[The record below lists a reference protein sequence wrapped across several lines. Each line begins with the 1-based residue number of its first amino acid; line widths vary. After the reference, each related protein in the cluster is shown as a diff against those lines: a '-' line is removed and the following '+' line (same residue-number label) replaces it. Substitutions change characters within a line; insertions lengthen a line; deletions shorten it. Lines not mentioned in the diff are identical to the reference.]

1 MVGIVLCAL
10 AIFIA
15 IGVLTTI
22 SGISPRMPKMKNLSL
37 RNREVSDQGEIVEA
51 GEFQITL
58 SFAEDLL
65 EIGTG
70 AQIVVSGPQDGQL
83 QNNGCS
89 QISGTQAFTKVALD
103 EPGEYLV
110 GWRVVSGDGHPI
122 SGSYSFTLINT
133 SGFIANPALASRKD
147 LRDAVVVAKAAQSG
161 WANATAFNRGQILY
175 RVAEIMQGR
184 SDQFIDEICALEGVT
199 TKVAKIQVEEA
210 IDTWVWYS
218 GWCDKLSSVSG
229 SLNQVSGP
237 FYNFTTPEALGVV
250 AIFAE
255 NKPSLLGV
263 VRTLAP
269 VIASGNSAVLIA
281 SESYPLP
288 AITLSEVLATSDV
301 PAGVVNILTGK
312 ITELAPWVG
321 SHMEIDGVDVA
332 GLSKKQE
339 EELKLVGADNLKR
352 IFRFSPTNHPE
363 RILSFMEQK
372 TVWHPVGL

>member
-1 MVGIVLCAL
+1 MSRIDVNKTFKL
-10 AIFIA
+10 FIGGA
-15 IGVLTTI
+15 FPRSE
-22 SGISPRMPKMKNLSL
+22 SGR
-37 RNREVSDQGEIVEA
+37 VYEIK
-51 GEFQITL
+51 
-58 SFAEDLL
+58 
-65 EIGTG
+65 G
-70 AQIVVSGPQDGQL
+70 A
-83 QNNGCS
+83 N
-89 QISGTQAFTKVALD
+89 KK
-103 EPGEYLV
+103 
-110 GWRVVSGDGHPI
+110 
-122 SGSYSFTLINT
+122 
-133 SGFIANPALASRKD
+133 FIANPALASRKD

-199 TKVAKIQVEEA
+199 TKVAKTQVEEA

-218 GWCDKLSSVSG
+218 GWCDKLSSVTG

-312 ITELAPWVG
+312 IAELAPWVG

-372 TVWHPVGL
+372 TVWHPIGL

>member
-1 MVGIVLCAL
+1 MSRIDVNKTYKL
-10 AIFIA
+10 FIGGA
-15 IGVLTTI
+15 FPRSE
-22 SGISPRMPKMKNLSL
+22 SGR
-37 RNREVSDQGEIVEA
+37 VYEIK
-51 GEFQITL
+51 
-58 SFAEDLL
+58 
-65 EIGTG
+65 G
-70 AQIVVSGPQDGQL
+70 A
-83 QNNGCS
+83 N
-89 QISGTQAFTKVALD
+89 KK
-103 EPGEYLV
+103 
-110 GWRVVSGDGHPI
+110 
-122 SGSYSFTLINT
+122 
-133 SGFIANPALASRKD
+133 FIANPALASRKD

-199 TKVAKIQVEEA
+199 TKVAKTQVEEA

-218 GWCDKLSSVSG
+218 GWCDKLSSVTG

-301 PAGVVNILTGK
+301 PGGVVNILTGK
-312 ITELAPWVG
+312 IAELAPWVG

-332 GLSKKQE
+332 SLSKKQE

-372 TVWHPVGL
+372 TVWHPIGL

>member
-1 MVGIVLCAL
+1 MSRIDVNKTYKL
-10 AIFIA
+10 FIGGA
-15 IGVLTTI
+15 FPRSE
-22 SGISPRMPKMKNLSL
+22 SGR
-37 RNREVSDQGEIVEA
+37 VYEIK
-51 GEFQITL
+51 
-58 SFAEDLL
+58 
-65 EIGTG
+65 G
-70 AQIVVSGPQDGQL
+70 A
-83 QNNGCS
+83 N
-89 QISGTQAFTKVALD
+89 KK
-103 EPGEYLV
+103 
-110 GWRVVSGDGHPI
+110 
-122 SGSYSFTLINT
+122 
-133 SGFIANPALASRKD
+133 FIANPALASRKD

-199 TKVAKIQVEEA
+199 TKVAKTQVEEA

-218 GWCDKLSSVSG
+218 GWCDKLSSVTG

-301 PAGVVNILTGK
+301 PAGVINILTGK
-312 ITELAPWVG
+312 IAELAPWVG

-372 TVWHPVGL
+372 TVWHPIGL